1 MKDKTITLSVAQLIE
16 DFTIYPRVTVDPTH
30 VHNIAEAIE
39 AESELPPPVV
49 EDKTWRIVDGLHR
62 TRAFRQVYGDE
73 AKLRCIVRTYPSD
86 KELFLDAGRLNA
98 VHGRAMAK
106 RDRAHFI
113 ARAQEMHIDEEA
125 IGSVLCMKMEK
136 IGPFKD
142 AYTATGQNGMDVMLK
157 KPVLY
162 MAGRTLTKAQ
172 TDILPKLGGQAPTF
186 YVNQLMHL
194 MDSEMIDRDNET
206 VMAAL
211 KTLSGKLTNFL
222 EAE

>member
-30 VHNIAEAIE
+30 VHYLAEAIE
-39 AESELPPPVV
+39 ADTELPPPVV

-86 KELFLDAGRLNA
+86 TELLHDAGKLNSS
-98 VHGRAMAK
+98 HGRTMTK

-113 ARAQEMHIDEEA
+113 ARAQELQMDEESIA
-125 IGSVLCMKMEK
+125 DALHMKVDK
-136 IGPFKD
+136 IGAFKD
-142 AYTATGQNGMDVMLK
+142 AYTATGQNGMSVVLK

-162 MAGRTLTKAQ
+162 MAGKTLTKAQ
-172 TDILPKLGGQAPTF
+172 VDVLPKLGGQAPTF
-186 YVNQLMHL
+186 YVNQLIHL
-194 MDSEMIDRDNET
+194 MENNMIDRDNET
-206 VMAAL
+206 VMTAL
-211 KTLSGKLTNFL
+211 KALSSKLSHFL
-222 EAE
+222 EA